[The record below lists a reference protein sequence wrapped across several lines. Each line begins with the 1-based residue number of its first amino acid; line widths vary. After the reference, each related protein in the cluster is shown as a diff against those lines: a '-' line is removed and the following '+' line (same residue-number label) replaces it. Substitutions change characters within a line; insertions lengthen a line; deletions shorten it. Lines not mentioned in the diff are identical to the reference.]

1 MDLNLIFLLI
11 TSASFGAI
19 IGKILDAFLLTKMS
33 EKYERKKWLR
43 EVKLEAFAK
52 LSEEILSLGLKQGN
66 FNNPWKFKSLGSKAF
81 LFIEDETLIDEIKE
95 FIEAVAK
102 LSMGDT
108 GVTIDSSEEFKL
120 KIANGKIT
128 GKKELKLGIAVE
140 HLEKR
145 AVSIVLKL
153 REELKKA

>member
-1 MDLNLIFLLI
+1 M
-11 TSASFGAI
+11 
-19 IGKILDAFLLTKMS
+19 
-33 EKYERKKWLR
+33 
-43 EVKLEAFAK
+43 
-52 LSEEILSLGLKQGN
+52 SEEILSLGLKQGN

-128 GKKELKLGIAVE
+128 GKELKLGIAVE